1 MKSAKVSMKIP
12 TANEAH
18 DAAELSDAELA
29 DAEEDMIVQS
39 AMPMLIPTTETYL
52 VKE

>member
-1 MKSAKVSMKIP
+1 MKSLQNRIDLVTKP
-12 TANEAH
+12 FFT
-18 DAAELSDAELA
+18 DLA

>member
-1 MKSAKVSMKIP
+1 MKSLQNRI
-12 TANEAH
+12 
-18 DAAELSDAELA
+18 ELVTKPGFFTHLA

-39 AMPMLIPTTETYL
+39 AMPILIPTTDTYL